1 MEDDS
6 KKTTGPTGT
15 VPINVGI
22 LAPCNQYRSC
32 KMPDQALGGQFIVE
46 RMGHT
51 YWAGTIFCLRCK
63 HHNPV
68 DLFESKG
75 SDIIA
80 KDPQAEQLVGVE
92 AADIIKILG
101 AP

>member
-1 MEDDS
+1 MEDNS
-6 KKTTGPTGT
+6 KAAAGSTGT
-15 VPINVGI
+15 VPIDVGI
-22 LAPCNQYRSC
+22 LAPCDKYRDC

-68 DLFESKG
+68 DLFEAKG
-75 SDIIA
+75 SDLVA
-80 KDPQAEQLVGVE
+80 KDPQAEVLVGVE
-92 AADIIKILG
+92 ATDIIKILQ
-101 AP
+101 

>member
-6 KKTTGPTGT
+6 KATVRPTGK
-15 VPINVGI
+15 VPIDIGI
-22 LAPCNQYRSC
+22 LAPCDKYRDC

-46 RMGHT
+46 RMGYT

-63 HHNPV
+63 HHSPV
-68 DLFESKG
+68 DLFESKD

-80 KDPQAEQLVGVE
+80 KDPQAEQLIGVK
-92 AADIIKILG
+92 ATDIIKILQ
-101 AP
+101 